1 MMRIIII
8 TEPIFSTSEA
18 ASIRL
23 LLDEG
28 ADRIHIRKPD
38 AVETDVRRL
47 IEALPQELYPRLSLH
62 DHTFLAVEYGLGGM
76 HVNARNPFVPND
88 FRGFVSR
95 SCHSIGE
102 AASHPHEDYLLLS
115 PIYDSISKQGY
126 RSTYTD
132 EALRDAARCG
142 ILSPRI
148 VALGGVCPE
157 HLPALHA
164 YGFGGAA
171 FLGFIW
177 KDATPTELVRR
188 MEAIRKYNTL

>member
-1 MMRIIII
+1 MRIIII
-8 TEPIFSTSEA
+8 TDTAFSKSEA
-18 ASIRL
+18 TFIRL
-23 LLDEG
+23 LLSEG
-28 ADRIHIRKPD
+28 ADRIHVRKPG
-38 AVETDVRRL
+38 AAETDVRRL
-47 IEALPQELYPRLSLH
+47 IEALPPELYSRLSLH
-62 DHTFLAVEYGLGGM
+62 DHTSMAIEYGLGGV
-76 HVNARNPFVPND
+76 HISARNPAAPK
-88 FRGFVSR
+88 GFSGLVSR

-142 ILSPRI
+142 ILCPRI
-148 VALGGVCPE
+148 VALGGIRPE
-157 HLPALHA
+157 HLPVLHA

-171 FLGFIW
+171 FLGYIW
-177 KDATPTELVRR
+177 NDATPTELMRR